1 MKTPVMMVVLALVAT
16 GAQAESLTLGYSG
29 FYKHMETVVKAR
41 VEQATLGFYLS
52 RQDGQGLCHIESGT
66 VMVATDLRGRVDV
79 LPHGQFLLPFDKQL
93 DLDKAVV
100 ILEVEQPQ
108 RCDISIRIQAAL
120 PAGDTSLAE
129 LRQVRDEMHR
139 LLQKM
144 AGWPGKYFVPELKGL
159 HLTPAE
165 PGQKLNGEDRLDLS
179 DQQLA
184 DERSLTLPA
193 VRISPWL

>member
-1 MKTPVMMVVLALVAT
+1 MKTPAIVMLLALAST

-29 FYKHMETVVKAR
+29 FYKHMETVAKAR
-41 VEQATLGFYLS
+41 VERAELGFYLS

-66 VMVATDLRGRVDV
+66 VQVAGAIRGEVEP

-100 ILEVEQPQ
+100 ALEVERPQ
-108 RCDISIRIQAAL
+108 RCDISIRIQAEL
-120 PAGDTSLAE
+120 PAGDVSLAE
-129 LRQVRDEMHR
+129 LRQIRDEMHV

-165 PGQKLNGEDRLDLS
+165 PGQSLNGEARLELS

-184 DERSLTLPA
+184 AERSLALPA

>member
-1 MKTPVMMVVLALVAT
+1 MKTPVLMAVLALAGTVV
-16 GAQAESLTLGYSG
+16 QAEPLSLGYSG
-29 FYKHMETVVKAR
+29 FYKHMETVAKAR

-66 VMVATDLRGRVDV
+66 VQVAGAIRGEVEP

-108 RCDISIRIQAAL
+108 RCDISIRIQAEL

-129 LRQVRDEMHR
+129 LRQVRDEMHL

-159 HLTPAE
+159 HLAPAE
-165 PGQKLNGEDRLDLS
+165 PGQSLNGEARLDLS

-184 DERSLTLPA
+184 AERDMTVPA

>member
-1 MKTPVMMVVLALVAT
+1 MKMPLIATLLALAAT
-16 GAQAESLTLGYSG
+16 GVQAESLALGYSG
-29 FYKHMETVVKAR
+29 FYKHMDTVAKAR
-41 VEQATLGFYLS
+41 VERAGLGFYLS
-52 RQDGQGLCHIESGT
+52 RQDGQGLCHVESGD
-66 VMVATDLRGRVDV
+66 VMVAGERRDRVEV

-100 ILEVEQPQ
+100 MLEVEQPE
-108 RCDISIRIQAAL
+108 RCDISIRIQAEL
-120 PAGDTSLAE
+120 PAGEVNAAE
-129 LRQVRDEMHR
+129 LRQVRDEMQR

-159 HLTPAE
+159 HLSPAE
-165 PGQKLNGEDRLDLS
+165 PGQRLNGEDRLELS

-184 DERSLTLPA
+184 AERSLTLPA